1 MNDKDFAEMM
11 EMKTNKAAKEI
22 VKVLVNGNMPPL
34 ATMVSIVKASAIML
48 ESFRASGEDAEKL
61 EDFMK
66 QTIKPARM
74 EVRKD
79 LLPKTEMPGK
89 VN

>member
-74 EVRKD
+74 EVRED

>member
-48 ESFRASGEDAEKL
+48 ESFRASGEVSYKTNIGPASQRAL
-61 EDFMK
+61 CFY
-66 QTIKPARM
+66 KPKYRISKM
-74 EVRKD
+74 N
-79 LLPKTEMPGK
+79 KT
-89 VN
+89 N